1 MEPRWRKRMYGP
13 SLVYRGGT
21 ESFDI
26 GLAEDGKTMFLWIIW
41 SDKPFHWATFD
52 KVTFH
57 ALEPG
62 KWLEKGRRVTAKE
75 LRDLRNYVQLF
86 VPEFAETTENN
97 DAA

>member
-1 MEPRWRKRMYGP
+1 MEPRWRKRMYGL

-26 GLAEDGKTMFLWIIW
+26 AMSDDGRLWIIW

-52 KVTFH
+52 RAELD
-57 ALEPG
+57 ALSAG
-62 KWLEKGRRVTAKE
+62 KSLEKGRRVTAKE
-75 LRDLRNYVQLF
+75 LRDLRNYVNLF
-86 VPEFAETTENN
+86 VPEFAGTTENN